1 VLPDFSFSFFPV
13 QFCASLAEVFSV
25 GAPKSVGRPDSR
37 ALCSDFPLAWIGSA
51 ARLALFV
58 RGECLPL
65 FFLLSGFSLVLD
77 SGAKAARLG
86 YSSCS
91 FLRASVL
98 GQAELRFYLLALWFQ
113 SRLDFC
119 FEFLCV
125 EWL

>member
-25 GAPKSVGRPDSR
+25 GDPPSVGRPDSR

-51 ARLALFV
+51 ARPALFV

-86 YSSCS
+86 FSSCS
-91 FLRASVL
+91 GARSSTPVCSASQSYGFPACTVVSIQIRFLL
-98 GQAELRFYLLALWFQ
+98 
-113 SRLDFC
+113 
-119 FEFLCV
+119 
-125 EWL
+125 